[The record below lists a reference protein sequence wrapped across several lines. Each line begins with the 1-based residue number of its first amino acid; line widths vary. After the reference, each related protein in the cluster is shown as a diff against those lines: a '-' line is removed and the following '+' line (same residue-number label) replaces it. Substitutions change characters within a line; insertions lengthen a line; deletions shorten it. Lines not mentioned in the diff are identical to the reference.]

1 MITKVIQEGETDGE
15 TPPSAGLAHVLL
27 EGHQATLPSYGRE
40 SEITE
45 ALTQPQ
51 LG

>member
-27 EGHQATLPSYGRE
+27 RE